1 MAMEM
6 VWTHNVQSLEGL
18 SILARQPGWRMDRN
32 HGSFELFHQELAQSP
47 LLHRSLPA
55 TLSVQLK
62 NLKIPDLHMK
72 S

>member
-6 VWTHNVQSLEGL
+6 VWSHNVQSLEGL
-18 SILARQPGWRMDRN
+18 SILARQPGWRTDRN

-55 TLSVQLK
+55 VLSMQLE
-62 NLKIPDLHMK
+62 NLKIPHLCLE